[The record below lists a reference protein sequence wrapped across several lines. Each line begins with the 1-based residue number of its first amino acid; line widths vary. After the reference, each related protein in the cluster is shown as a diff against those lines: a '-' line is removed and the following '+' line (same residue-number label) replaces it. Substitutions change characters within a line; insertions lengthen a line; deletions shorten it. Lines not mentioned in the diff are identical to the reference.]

1 MAHIHQDEGN
11 HLEYAHVRPMF
22 GDPFENRGDY
32 SKGFF
37 YKGRRCYLHSEKE
50 ANHLAPP
57 EIFMNKQQKKRLVLA
72 NTKPTQELKQ
82 MGFKVDV
89 NKERNNE
96 KKLEKEKSKKSK
108 KKIVYIQKFSSTNP
122 EDWEEIVQ
130 AGVKLYVNKATG
142 EVFDECPWDP
152 ENGLQSPGSTGE
164 FSPSKTMNSTQSLEE
179 DESKLLGTGSL
190 VYESTELEE
199 VLAYLDGKK

>member
-1 MAHIHQDEGN
+1 MAHIHQDDN
-11 HLEYAHVRPMF
+11 NNLENVHVRPMF

-37 YKGRRCYLHSEKE
+37 YKGRRCYLYSEKE
-50 ANHLAPP
+50 SNHLEPP
-57 EIFMNKQQKKRLVLA
+57 EIFMNKQQKRRLVLA
-72 NTKPTQELKQ
+72 HTKPTQELKQ
-82 MGFKVDV
+82 MGFQLDGSQQ
-89 NKERNNE
+89 RNNE
-96 KKLEKEKSKKSK
+96 KKVEKEKGKKSK
-108 KKIVYIQKFSSTNP
+108 KKIVYIQKFSSTDP
-122 EDWEEIVQ
+122 KDWEEILQ

-152 ENGLQSPGSTGE
+152 ENGLKSPGSAGD
-164 FSPSKTMNSTQSLEE
+164 FSPSKTINSTQLIAE
-179 DESKLLGTGSL
+179 DDNKLLGTGSL